1 MSSAR
6 RPRTRTTRRRAAW
19 RVDGYVPIIPATKDK
34 KGNALSLNGE
44 FASGY
49 GIADFYTGLT
59 GGAGFPAL
67 PNPTNATP
75 APTYTANI
83 DPGIATYDGAGALH
97 YIQWTSFLVGL
108 QYYLPATNG
117 KAWISGNF
125 SHMTSSNLPSL
136 ATRAKVRAD
145 EYWYDANFF
154 VEPATAVRVGLEYA
168 NFRDVYGDGT
178 EATNHRFQLSG
189 FFLF

>member
-1 MSSAR
+1 VAI
-6 RPRTRTTRRRAAW
+6 
-19 RVDGYVPIIPATKDK
+19 DGYLPIIPATKDRK
-34 KGNALSLNGE
+34 DNALSFNGE

-49 GIADFYTGLT
+49 GMADFYTGLT
-59 GGAGFPAL
+59 GGAGFPGV

-75 APTYTANI
+75 APAYTANI
-83 DPGIATYDGAGALH
+83 DPGIVTYNAAGDLH

-117 KAWISGNF
+117 RAWISGNF
-125 SHMTSSNLPSL
+125 SHMTSANLPSL

-145 EYWYDANFF
+145 EYWYDANLF
-154 VEPATAVRVGLEYA
+154 VEPVTAVRVGLEYA

-178 EATNHRFQLSG
+178 DATNHRFQLSG